1 VTERLA
7 ERLERL
13 ERERQE
19 ADRQY
24 NEALTALDRALPSR
38 PERPAAPSPY
48 DASKLPEINQARD
61 ILSNGAA
68 VADGSLKGRLR
79 GLLWRTVGPPFEA
92 QRHFNSAVVDHLN
105 RNRAAH
111 EEAQQAIERLVAVV
125 DEHIGRQVEFQVQ
138 LIRLFQTVTLYLD
151 TKDRAVAGGQD
162 VLNAGLSA
170 VTDTWLKR
178 WESLAA
184 REERLARRLTSTDST
199 IDDLRSTTTL
209 AQLTALSLKRE
220 VERLLTSKGGG
231 TDPAKPHLPKGVGT
245 GAPAEGV
252 ADLDAFKYLG
262 FEDQFRGSPDDIR
275 QRLTEYVPLFDG
287 LSDVL
292 DVGCGRGE
300 FLELLRAHG
309 TSARGLDV
317 NHEMVEETRRRG
329 LDVVESDALA
339 YLSNLPDAALGG
351 VFAAQVVEH
360 LQPDY
365 LMRLLET
372 AAHKIRPGGS
382 IVLET
387 INPACWLAFFES
399 YIRDLTH
406 VRPLHPETLQY
417 LLRVSGF
424 HDVTVEYKSP
434 VAESSRLDGLRAPSA
449 TTPPAIADVVETF
462 NINVAKLNARLFGF
476 QDYAV
481 VGRR

>member
-1 VTERLA
+1 MPC
-7 ERLERL
+7 
-13 ERERQE
+13 
-19 ADRQY
+19 
-24 NEALTALDRALPSR
+24 RAR

-68 VADGSLKGRLR
+68 AADGSLKGRLR
-79 GLLWRTVGPPFEA
+79 GLLWRIVGPPFEA

-111 EEAQQAIERLVAVV
+111 EEAQQAIERLLAVV
-125 DEHIGRQVEFQVQ
+125 DEHIGRQVEFQVR

-151 TKDRAVAGGQD
+151 TKDRTVAGGQD

-170 VTDTWLKR
+170 VADTWLKR
-178 WESLAA
+178 WESRAA
-184 REERLARRLTSTDST
+184 REERLVRKLTSRLTSTDSA

-220 VERLLTSKGGG
+220 VERLLTRKGAG
-231 TDPAKPHLPKGVGT
+231 TDPAKPHLSEDVGA

-300 FLELLRAHG
+300 FLELLRARG

-339 YLSNLPDAALGG
+339 YLSSLPDAALGG
-351 VFAAQVVEH
+351 LFAAQVVEH

-372 AAHKIRPGGS
+372 AAHKIRPGGR

-434 VAESSRLDGLRAPSA
+434 VAESTRLDDLPPSSA
-449 TTPPAIADVVETF
+449 TTPPAIAEFVQTF
-462 NINVAKLNARLFGF
+462 NDNVAKLNMRLFGF